1 MQSSSVT
8 ELLALI
14 LGLERGNWRVESQPL
29 ASRQA
34 KNPQTSN
41 LKPQRWRRGVEIA
54 KPENRTRERAT
65 THPGIDRLGAG
76 GDGQSLEVRCWYLLR
91 AGGGFSCRYAG
102 CEVVV
107 PSDYSKC

>member
-34 KNPQTSN
+34 KI
-41 LKPQRWRRGVEIA
+41 LKPQHWRRGVEIA

-65 THPGIDRLGAG
+65 TPPGIDRLGAG
-76 GDGQSLEVRCWYLLR
+76 GDCQSLEVRCWYLLR

>member
-41 LKPQRWRRGVEIA
+41 LKPQTSNLNAGAEGWKSQSPRIG
-54 KPENRTRERAT
+54 RERGQ
-65 THPGIDRLGAG
+65 PRILGSTDWEREVTA
-76 GDGQSLEVRCWYLLR
+76 SLW
-91 AGGGFSCRYAG
+91 
-102 CEVVV
+102 
-107 PSDYSKC
+107 K

>member
-41 LKPQRWRRGVEIA
+41 LNAGAEGWKSQSPRIG
-54 KPENRTRERAT
+54 RERGQ
-65 THPGIDRLGAG
+65 PRILGSTDWEREVTA
-76 GDGQSLEVRCWYLLR
+76 SLW
-91 AGGGFSCRYAG
+91 
-102 CEVVV
+102 
-107 PSDYSKC
+107 K